1 MSSHC
6 QVLAAECESS
16 AFTPITPALEAHEML
31 VRSKAA
37 FLFFGI
43 DFGFEPLAPG
53 EGPEAPPEAEAPPT
67 LACSPPSPLTGD
79 ANPSYGT
86 TT

>member
-1 MSSHC
+1 
-6 QVLAAECESS
+6 
-16 AFTPITPALEAHEML
+16 ML
-31 VRSKAA
+31 VRSKVRRGPPPRTAALARTHTRARLSQAA

-53 EGPEAPPEAEAPPT
+53 EGPETTPEPEAPPT

-79 ANPSYGT
+79 AYPSY
-86 TT
+86 